1 MARYSS
7 PKDLLG
13 VPGFENWAEY
23 DDGTNDR
30 DTIARKLRC
39 GVNVIVLPYEGE
51 FVGAVF
57 WDCPFPVPFKFKPTP
72 GGAKGIL
79 EWASWVAYM
88 SGGWFGEDAKAIISS
103 VGPSQHR
110 SIPECLVENRSIVRP
125 AFLNAFRDGLSESGL
140 NGVAVITDP
149 SDTSLASMVVDGPPI
164 VIAACLWTALRK
176 IEPMITVPDLTKKW
190 GANNG

>member
-23 DDGTNDR
+23 NGNSGYSDA
-30 DTIARKLRC
+30 IARKLRC
-39 GVNVIVLPYEGE
+39 GANVIVSPYEGE
-51 FVGAVF
+51 FVGAVV
-57 WDCPFPVPFKFKPTP
+57 WDCPFPVPFKFNSTP
-72 GGAKGIL
+72 EGAKGIL
-79 EWASWVAYM
+79 KWSAWVAHM
-88 SGGWFGEDAKAIISS
+88 SGGWFGEDAEAIISS
-103 VGPSQHR
+103 ADPSRQR

-125 AFLNAFRDGLSESGL
+125 AFLNAFRDGLRESGL

-164 VIAACLWTALRK
+164 VIAACLWIALRQ
-176 IEPMITVPDLTKKW
+176 IEPMIMVPDLTKKW